1 MRQASPR
8 RGRRSPVRSIVCAAA
23 AAVTLVPVA
32 AQSQGVIAE
41 ARDEAPNLLEDPFY
55 IGLGTYIVNSDTE
68 VSLNGEAGQGTRID
82 WDRTFGGGDVT
93 RFRLDGQWRF
103 ADRHK
108 ARFMWFSSSRDASR
122 TFEEDIDWGDE
133 TFPVDARVRGEFS
146 FDVYELAYEYAFLR
160 RENYEV
166 SGSFGLHYTELELT
180 MSAKA
185 ESSGGTLTRDISQSG
200 NIGAPL
206 PVIGLR
212 GQWALP
218 YNLWI
223 DAGAQYFQIS
233 IDEYDGNLTDL
244 RATITWQPKTWLGIG
259 IGYNQFKVDVDVEKD
274 RFDGSLDWTYK
285 GPMLFYSASF

>member
-23 AAVTLVPVA
+23 AAVTLMPVA
-32 AQSQGVIAE
+32 ARSQGVIAE

-108 ARFMWFSSSRDASR
+108 ARFLWFSSSRDASR

-259 IGYNQFKVDVDVEKD
+259 LGYNQFSVDVDVEKD
-274 RFDGSLDWTYK
+274 RFNGSLDWTYK

>member
-1 MRQASPR
+1 MRQASAA
-8 RGRRSPVRSIVCAAA
+8 RGRRVPVRSIVCAAA

-55 IGLGTYIVNSDTE
+55 LGLGTYIVNSDTE
-68 VSLNGEAGQGTRID
+68 VSLNGEAGQGTRVD

-122 TFEEDIDWGDE
+122 TFEEDIEWGDE

-160 RENYEV
+160 RDNYEV

-259 IGYNQFKVDVDVEKD
+259 LGYNQFSVDVDVEKD
-274 RFDGSLDWTYK
+274 RFNGSLDWTYK